1 MKAAFELK
9 SSHVCEKRSKC
20 SLKANFTSS
29 VHRPECCDI
38 SGNFKRTPSA
48 KFETM
53 ISEPRPKKGK
63 KTAKTVQNGLRFSR
77 FRSNCIKIISVSI
90 SILYRKDV
98 NKNTKLLLTL

>member
-9 SSHVCEKRSKC
+9 SSHVCEKRSKW

-48 KFETM
+48 KFGTM
-53 ISEPRPKKGK
+53 ISEPRPKKRK
-63 KTAKTVQNGLRFSR
+63 KRPKL
-77 FRSNCIKIISVSI
+77 FRMAYVFH
-90 SILYRKDV
+90 V
-98 NKNTKLLLTL
+98 FALTL